1 MSDFEKPRQ
10 TRSARHSQEL
20 HRRQPNR
27 NKKRKKKNPAL
38 RIFLTIVGIVLLA
51 GVAYAGTTY
60 FKAKNAAD
68 KTYDKDNAVKTTSTD
83 FNGSKPISFLLL
95 GTDTGAFGRTEDV
108 ISNTDTMIVAT
119 LDPKQKKMSL
129 VSIPR
134 DTMAEMVGDKSFN
147 VQKIN
152 GAYPIGGAKMSMKS
166 VAALLNIPVKY
177 YIEVNMAGL
186 EKIVDSVGG
195 VDVDVPFDFSYDGH
209 SFKTGSQH
217 LNGAEALAYARMR
230 YDDPDGDYGRQ
241 KRQRQVIMSIIKNAI
256 SLDTVKNLDTILNSL
271 QNNVKTNLTFDN
283 LVAVATNYRSAADD
297 MKSDYL
303 HGSNAYIGEAAYQVM
318 STAEL
323 QRVSNLLRSNMGL
336 ESEVIDNNETYQNS
350 QNPNFVWKNATTDQ
364 TYTIYSMDN
373 PGQIWNGSN

>member
-1 MSDFEKPRQ
+1 MSDYEKPRY
-10 TRSARHSQEL
+10 TRSERHSSQNQ
-20 HRRQPNR
+20 HRRRQAP
-27 NKKRKKKNPAL
+27 KKKKKHTGL
-38 RIFLTIVGIVLLA
+38 KVVLTILGIVLLA

-68 KTYDKDNAVKTTSTD
+68 QTYDKDNAVNTASTD
-83 FNGSKPISFLLL
+83 FDGSKPVSFLLL

-166 VAALLNIPVKY
+166 VAALLNVPIKY

-209 SFKTGSQH
+209 SFTTGNMH
-217 LNGAEALAYARMR
+217 LNGAAALAYARMR
-230 YDDPDGDYGRQ
+230 YDDPEGDYGRQ
-241 KRQRQVIMSIIKNAI
+241 TRQRQVIMSIIKNAI
-256 SLDTVKNLDTILNSL
+256 SLNTVKNLDTILKSL
-271 QNNVKTNLTFDN
+271 SNNVKTNLSFDN
-283 LVAVATNYRSAADD
+283 LVAIATNYRDAADK

-303 HGSNAYIGEAAYQVM
+303 HGANAYIGEAAYQVM

-350 QNPNFVWKNATTDQ
+350 QNPNFIWKGATTNQ
-364 TYTIYSMDN
+364 TYTIYSQDN
-373 PGQIWNGSN
+373 PGVVWNGLN